1 MTLTKPKAA
10 MKDKPSP
17 KASYKQTNDSVRNS
31 ATTMLCC
38 ELCWNF
44 IAIFS
49 TKILSTDLIRDFNKL
64 FHFICT
70 FD

>member
-10 MKDKPSP
+10 LKDKPSP
-17 KASYKQTNDSVRNS
+17 KASNKQTSDSVRNN

-38 ELCWNF
+38 TPCWNF

-49 TKILSTDLIRDFNKL
+49 TKIFQY
-64 FHFICT
+64 
-70 FD
+70 